1 MKKYS
6 YGITLEKAALKKG
19 AGATMNITSKQV
31 ERLLLEDYNFS
42 QLGFSMMLTRL
53 KGVYADDPS
62 QKALENA
69 AIEINAFLGKF
80 KGIMKNDLA
89 IISGIGD

>member
-1 MKKYS
+1 
-6 YGITLEKAALKKG
+6 
-19 AGATMNITSKQV
+19 MNVTSVQV

-62 QKALENA
+62 QEVLENA
-69 AIEINAFLGKF
+69 AKEINVFLGKF
-80 KGIMKNDLA
+80 KGIMRNDLV
-89 IISGIGD
+89 IISGIGE